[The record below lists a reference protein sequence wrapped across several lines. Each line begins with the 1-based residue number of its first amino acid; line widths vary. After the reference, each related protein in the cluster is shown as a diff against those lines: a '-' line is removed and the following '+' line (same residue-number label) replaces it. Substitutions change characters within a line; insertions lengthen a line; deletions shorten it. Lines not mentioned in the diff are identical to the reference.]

1 MIRGDTMVVGSMFNL
16 LCYYQLTPTLSWTIS
31 HNASDTDKICDTEL
45 LIFNKQ
51 NSISKAI
58 QIVYDA
64 SEQPNYWTVKVLYIQ
79 RMLLILILLNTI
91 RLLIGRRE
99 YLSTMLKRKNSNR
112 KRNHA
117 NRFEVMLKINSKQQL

>member
-1 MIRGDTMVVGSMFNL
+1 MVVSSMFNL

-51 NSISKAI
+51 NSISKDI

-79 RMLLILILLNTI
+79 RVLLILILLNTI
-91 RLLIGRRE
+91 RLLIGRR
-99 YLSTMLKRKNSNR
+99 
-112 KRNHA
+112 
-117 NRFEVMLKINSKQQL
+117 